1 MTPAND
7 LGGMD
12 TDMHEVYFYT
22 FECRRRF
29 RVMDDRHG
37 RAVCPHRPPI
47 GDLISA
53 GNLNKIKESHRI
65 LYHRPTATATA
76 APVNEWRIDGG
87 RRRWRLQSLSG
98 KKLPPRRHQQQQRM
112 TVAESRHKDAR
123 YRENTNE
130 RNFDGRKKNFGHC
143 VNKLHLDGGWATYI
157 NTHTLCPSL
166 FCFLSSSSR
175 IIIYARPAAVEG

>member
-1 MTPAND
+1 
-7 LGGMD
+7 
-12 TDMHEVYFYT
+12 MHEVYFYT
-22 FECRRRF
+22 FECRWRF

-76 APVNEWRIDGG
+76 APVNGEGSMGG

-98 KKLPPRRHQQQQRM
+98 KKLPPRRQQHQLGWPSQK
-112 TVAESRHKDAR
+112 VATKTRGTEQTQ
-123 YRENTNE
+123 TNE
-130 RNFDGRKKNFGHC
+130 ILTGGKSFGHC

-157 NTHTLCPSL
+157 NIHTHCVRP
-166 FCFLSSSSR
+166 CFVSC
-175 IIIYARPAAVEG
+175 PAAAV